1 MISIILIF
9 LSGILNACVDIVKY
23 HWDICIFTTW
33 PNQNWINPSLSW
45 PNKWKPTTKMGK
57 FIMSTALVWVTDF
70 WHFCKAL
77 MLTAIMASIIF
88 YTPLINWWID
98 FILLYSIFTIT
109 FELFFSKILIRHKDI

>member
-1 MISIILIF
+1 MISFILMFIA
-9 LSGILNACVDIVKY
+9 GVANACMDVIKY
-23 HWDICIFTTW
+23 HWDKCIFTTW
-33 PNQNWINPSLSW
+33 SNQNWINPALSW
-45 PNKWKPTTKMGK
+45 PNKWKPKTKLGDL
-57 FIMSTALVWVTDF
+57 IMSTILVWVTDF